1 MACLTVPK
9 LSYLGE
15 HSEVKCLNKSTKQ
28 ERSNYSNGI
37 HAHSVIKK
45 LKEINTF
52 WRANNSGAL
61 ARGTHS
67 LAASIYA
74 GQRICSKL
82 CSLLYLSCTSV
93 LRGIILSNKFWKNSG
108 TIDMK

>member
-1 MACLTVPK
+1 MLN
-9 LSYLGE
+9 
-15 HSEVKCLNKSTKQ
+15 NKSTKQ
-28 ERSNYSNGI
+28 ERSNHSDGI

-45 LKEINTF
+45 LREINTF

-67 LAASIYA
+67 LAASLYA
-74 GQRICSKL
+74 GQRMCSKL
-82 CSLLYLSCTSV
+82 CSSLYYRALLFYLA
-93 LRGIILSNKFWKNSG
+93 KFYPKKSG

>member
-1 MACLTVPK
+1 MRHMLK
-9 LSYLGE
+9 
-15 HSEVKCLNKSTKQ
+15 NKSTKQ

-61 ARGTHS
+61 GRGTHS
-67 LAASIYA
+67 LAASPHE
-74 GQRICSKL
+74 GQRICS
-82 CSLLYLSCTSV
+82 
-93 LRGIILSNKFWKNSG
+93 
-108 TIDMK
+108 

>member
-1 MACLTVPK
+1 MLK
-9 LSYLGE
+9 
-15 HSEVKCLNKSTKQ
+15 NKSIKQ

-45 LKEINTF
+45 LKEIKF

-67 LAASIYA
+67 VAASPYA
-74 GQRICSKL
+74 GQRIC
-82 CSLLYLSCTSV
+82 
-93 LRGIILSNKFWKNSG
+93 
-108 TIDMK
+108 

>member
-1 MACLTVPK
+1 MRHMLK
-9 LSYLGE
+9 
-15 HSEVKCLNKSTKQ
+15 NKSTKQ

-61 ARGTHS
+61 GRGTHS
-67 LAASIYA
+67 LAASPYA
-74 GQRICSKL
+74 GQRICS
-82 CSLLYLSCTSV
+82 
-93 LRGIILSNKFWKNSG
+93 
-108 TIDMK
+108 

>member
-1 MACLTVPK
+1 MLN
-9 LSYLGE
+9 
-15 HSEVKCLNKSTKQ
+15 NKSTKQ
-28 ERSNYSNGI
+28 ERSNQSDGI

-45 LKEINTF
+45 LREINRF

-67 LAASIYA
+67 LAASLYA
-74 GQRICSKL
+74 GQRMCSKL
-82 CSLLYLSCTSV
+82 YSFLYYRALLFYLA
-93 LRGIILSNKFWKNSG
+93 KFYPKNSG

>member
-1 MACLTVPK
+1 MRYMLT
-9 LSYLGE
+9 
-15 HSEVKCLNKSTKQ
+15 NKSTKQ

-67 LAASIYA
+67 LAASPYA
-74 GQRICSKL
+74 GQRIC
-82 CSLLYLSCTSV
+82 
-93 LRGIILSNKFWKNSG
+93 
-108 TIDMK
+108 